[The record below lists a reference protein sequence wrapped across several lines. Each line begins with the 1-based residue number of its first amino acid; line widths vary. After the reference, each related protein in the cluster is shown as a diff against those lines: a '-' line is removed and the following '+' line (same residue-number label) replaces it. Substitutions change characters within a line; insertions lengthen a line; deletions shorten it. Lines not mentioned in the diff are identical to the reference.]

1 MITAGVLALA
11 IASNFI
17 NEEIYAEP
25 QYNVG
30 LEIETFNIPIN
41 WVEPGDEVEL
51 RVKIKNNPGFTYLS
65 FLVKRDENTHEYISA
80 ITNRNMVPYTVV
92 TSYFLDDFS
101 YAVVSTNQGS
111 YGPYYDLDDTVC
123 YLIVTLPETIN
134 IGDFYGV
141 EFVPEYRVNEEEIG
155 FYKDRVFYGQEN
167 ITEYI
172 NGGIRIVEERPIYG
186 YVGEETEA
194 TQPEGTEPSTEP
206 PVEQSPATQQ
216 TQPSVQPE
224 NTQPLVSEEVNNSS
238 DSESNNETSQTSEN
252 TQQQTESTTIS
263 FVSTTSE
270 ITTVENSTST
280 PKTTLT
286 DKTETIM
293 SKTEETIKTEEI
305 QEKINEE
312 SEKIKK
318 SSGLLP
324 ILVSVGIL
332 LAGGVIFAVLQ
343 KKSKKQ

>member
-1 MITAGVLALA
+1 LIKRIITAGVLALA

-17 NEEIYAEP
+17 NEEVYAEP

-30 LEIETFNIPIN
+30 LEIETLDVPIN
-41 WVEPGDEVEL
+41 WVNPGQEVQI
-51 RVKIKNNPGFTYLS
+51 RVKINNNPGFTYLS

-123 YLIVTLPETIN
+123 YLELILPETIN
-134 IGDFYGV
+134 VGDFYGV

-172 NGGIRIVEERPIYG
+172 NGGIRIVEEKPLYG
-186 YVGEETEA
+186 YVGGETEA
-194 TQPEGTEPSTEP
+194 PQPEVTETPA
-206 PVEQSPATQQ
+206 EQPPATQQ

-224 NTQPLVSEEVNNSS
+224 NTQPSVSEEVDNSS
-238 DSESNNETSQTSEN
+238 DSESSNETSQTTEN
-252 TQQQTESTTIS
+252 IQQQTEITTTESASI
-263 FVSTTSE
+263 TSE
-270 ITTVENSTST
+270 TTTVEKSISTT
-280 PKTTLT
+280 KTTLT
-286 DKTETIM
+286 DKTETVIL
-293 SKTEETIKTEEI
+293 KAEETTSTQEEI
-305 QEKINEE
+305 DEAPEKTKN
-312 SEKIKK
+312 

-324 ILVSVGIL
+324 ILVSLGIL
-332 LAGGVIFAVLQ
+332 LSGGVIFAVLQ
-343 KKSKKQ
+343 KKNKKGF